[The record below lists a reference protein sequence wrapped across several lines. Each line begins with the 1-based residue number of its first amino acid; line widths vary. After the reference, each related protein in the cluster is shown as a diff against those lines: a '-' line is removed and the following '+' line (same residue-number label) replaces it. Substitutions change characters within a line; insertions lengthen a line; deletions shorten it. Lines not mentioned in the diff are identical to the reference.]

1 MVEHLVRNL
10 LKNAALWLIPV
21 SFLVAFFF
29 WPSGSII
36 GLGLGH
42 AFADQSTSTNATS
55 ESVTAMFTRV
65 FADPDVLSALW
76 FTIWQATISTIA
88 TLAIALPAAYVLYR
102 KSIKGSQFYRAVIT
116 IPLVLPTIV
125 VAIIFS
131 SFQKAHE
138 MYSDFGMS
146 FWFENK
152 IYWILVAHVFI
163 NFAIAV
169 RTIGSMWAGLDRG
182 PEESAA
188 MAGAG
193 RLRIFWSVSA
203 PMLRPSIVSAA
214 ALVFLFCFTS
224 FGVIVVLGGGQVATL
239 ETQIS
244 IAALQFL
251 DLQKASILALAQ
263 TAITLL
269 SFAICQ
275 RFARGSTGLDQLT
288 ESESQTQKV
297 DKRDRAALL
306 VTLIFIYGVILI
318 PIALLLARA
327 FETPSGIGLSNFA
340 NLASQGE
347 RNLLN
352 ISVWQAALN
361 SLRNLFVALS
371 IVVPIGLAVS
381 FLTSRRA
388 KSKFA
393 RAVMSVFD
401 SAFMLPMGVSSVVLG
416 LGFLI
421 TFSAEPLPLRSSW
434 LVLPLVQALIALP
447 LVIRVLQPALLAIET
462 EQIESARTSGAS
474 SWQIWWQLEV
484 PLIIPAIKTA
494 VVFAIL
500 VSIGEFGA
508 ATLLVAGDQA
518 TLSTVL
524 AQLISRPGGTN
535 YGMAMSMSAML
546 VAGTAALVGLAQLKL
561 NTRGRKAL

>member
-21 SFLVAFFF
+21 GFLVAFFV
-29 WPSGSII
+29 WPSASII
-36 GLGLGH
+36 GLGLGNGSG
-42 AFADQSTSTNATS
+42 ADATS
-55 ESVTAMFTRV
+55 ADSVASIITRV
-65 FADPDVLSALW
+65 FADTDVQAALW
-76 FTIWQATISTIA
+76 FTTWQTLVSTMA
-88 TLAIALPAAYVLYR
+88 TLALAIPAAYVLYR
-102 KSIKGSQFYRAVIT
+102 KSLRGSQFYRAVIT

-138 MYSDFGMS
+138 LYSDFGMS

-169 RTIGSMWAGLDRG
+169 RTIGSMWAGLDRE
-182 PEESAA
+182 PEDAA
-188 MAGAG
+188 ALAGAG
-193 RLRIFWSVSA
+193 RIRIFWSVSA
-203 PMLRPSIVSAA
+203 PMLKPAIVSAG

-224 FGVIVVLGGGQVATL
+224 FGVIVVLGGGQVSSL
-239 ETQIS
+239 ETEIS

-251 DLQKASILALAQ
+251 DLQKASVLALAQ

-269 SFAICQ
+269 AFAISQ

-288 ESESQTQKV
+288 DSESQAQKV
-297 DKRDRAALL
+297 DKRDRPAVL
-306 VTLIFIYGVILI
+306 VTLLFIYGVILI
-318 PIALLLARA
+318 PIALLTTRA
-327 FETPSGIGLSNFA
+327 FETPGGLGLSNFA

-361 SLRNLFVALS
+361 SLRNLVVALAL
-371 IVVPIGLAVS
+371 VMPIGLAVS
-381 FLTSRRA
+381 FLTSRRG

-393 RAVMSVFD
+393 ESVMRFFD
-401 SAFMLPMGVSSVVLG
+401 SAFMLPMGVSSVVIG

-434 LVLPLVQALIALP
+434 VVLPLVQALIALP
-447 LVIRVLQPALLAIET
+447 LVIRVLQPALLSIEA
-462 EQIESARTSGAS
+462 EQIEAARTSGAN

-484 PLIIPAIKTA
+484 PIISPAIKTA
-494 VVFAIL
+494 LVFSIL

-535 YGMAMSMSAML
+535 YGMAMAMSALL
-546 VAGTAALVGLAQLKL
+546 VVGTAALVGLAQLKL
-561 NTRGRKAL
+561 NTRGRKSI

>member
-1 MVEHLVRNL
+1 MVEHLVRNF

-21 SFLVAFFF
+21 GFLVAFFV
-29 WPSGSII
+29 WPSASII
-36 GLGLGH
+36 GLGLGNGSG
-42 AFADQSTSTNATS
+42 ADATGAD
-55 ESVTAMFTRV
+55 SVASIITRV
-65 FADPDVLSALW
+65 FADSDVQAALW
-76 FTIWQATISTIA
+76 FTTWQAAVSTIA
-88 TLAIALPAAYVLYR
+88 TLALAIPAAYVLYR
-102 KSIKGSQFYRAVIT
+102 KSIRGSQFYRAVIT

-125 VAIIFS
+125 VAIIIS

-138 MYSDFGMS
+138 LYSDFGMS
-146 FWFENK
+146 YWFENK

-169 RTIGSMWAGLDRG
+169 RTIGSMWAGLDRE
-182 PEESAA
+182 PEDAA
-188 MAGAG
+188 ALAGAG
-193 RLRIFWSVSA
+193 RIRIFWSVSA
-203 PMLRPSIVSAA
+203 PMLKPSIVSAG

-224 FGVIVVLGGGQVATL
+224 FGVIVVLGGGQVSSL
-239 ETQIS
+239 ETEIS

-251 DLQKASILALAQ
+251 DLQKASVLALAQ

-269 SFAICQ
+269 AFAISQ

-288 ESESQTQKV
+288 DSESQAQKI
-297 DKRDRAALL
+297 DKRDRPAVL
-306 VTLIFIYGVILI
+306 VTLLFIYGVILL
-318 PIALLLARA
+318 PIALMMTRA
-327 FETPSGIGLSNFA
+327 FETPSGLGLSNFV

-361 SLRNLFVALS
+361 SLRNLVVALAM
-371 IVVPIGLAVS
+371 VMPIGLAVS
-381 FLTSRRA
+381 FLTSRRG

-393 RAVMSVFD
+393 QSVMQFFD

-416 LGFLI
+416 LGFLV

-434 LVLPLVQALIALP
+434 VVLPLVQALIALP
-447 LVIRVLQPALLAIET
+447 LVIRVLQPALLAIEA
-462 EQIESARTSGAS
+462 EQIEAARTSGAN
-474 SWQIWWQLEV
+474 SWQIWWQLEL
-484 PLIIPAIKTA
+484 PIISPAVKTA
-494 VVFAIL
+494 LVFAIL

-535 YGMAMSMSAML
+535 YGMAMAMSALL
-546 VAGTAALVGLAQLKL
+546 VVGTAALVGLAQLKL
-561 NTRGRKAL
+561 NTRSRKAI

>member
-21 SFLVAFFF
+21 GFLVAFFV
-29 WPSGSII
+29 WPSASII
-36 GLGLGH
+36 GLGLVN
-42 AFADQSTSTNATS
+42 DSTGDASAVDS
-55 ESVTAMFTRV
+55 IASIFTRV
-65 FADPDVLSALW
+65 FADSDVQAALW
-76 FTIWQATISTIA
+76 FTTWQAAVSTIA
-88 TLAIALPAAYVLYR
+88 TLALATPAAYVLYR
-102 KSIKGSQFYRAVIT
+102 KSLRGSQFYRAVIT

-138 MYSDFGMS
+138 LYSNFGMS

-169 RTIGSMWAGLDRG
+169 RTIGSMWAGLDRE
-182 PEESAA
+182 PEDAA
-188 MAGAG
+188 ALAGAG
-193 RLRIFWSVSA
+193 RIRIFWSVSA
-203 PMLRPSIVSAA
+203 PMLKPAIVSAG

-224 FGVIVVLGGGQVATL
+224 FGVIVVLGGGQVSSL
-239 ETQIS
+239 ETEIS

-251 DLQKASILALAQ
+251 DLQKASVLALAQ
-263 TAITLL
+263 TAITLFA
-269 SFAICQ
+269 FAISQ
-275 RFARGSTGLDQLT
+275 RFARGSTGFDQLT
-288 ESESQTQKV
+288 DSESQAQKA
-297 DKRDRAALL
+297 DKRDRPAVL
-306 VTLIFIYGVILI
+306 VTLLFVYGVILI
-318 PIALLLARA
+318 PIALLTTRA
-327 FETPSGIGLSNFA
+327 FETPSGLGLSNFA

-361 SLRNLFVALS
+361 SLRNLVVALAL
-371 IVVPIGLAVS
+371 VMPIGLAVS
-381 FLTSRRA
+381 FLTSRRG

-393 RAVMSVFD
+393 ESVMRFFD
-401 SAFMLPMGVSSVVLG
+401 SSFMLPMGVSSVVLG
-416 LGFLI
+416 LGFLV

-447 LVIRVLQPALLAIET
+447 LVIRVLQPALLAIEA
-462 EQIESARTSGAS
+462 EQIEAARTSGAN

-484 PLIIPAIKTA
+484 PIISPAIKTA
-494 VVFAIL
+494 LVFAIL

-508 ATLLVAGDQA
+508 ASLLVAGDQA

-535 YGMAMSMSAML
+535 YGMAMAMSALL
-546 VAGTAALVGLAQLKL
+546 VVGTAALVGLAQLKL
-561 NTRGRKAL
+561 NTRGRKSI

>member
-1 MVEHLVRNL
+1 MVEHLVRNF
-10 LKNAALWLIPV
+10 LKGATLWLIPV
-21 SFLVAFFF
+21 GFLAVFFV
-29 WPSGSII
+29 WPSASII
-36 GLGLGH
+36 GLGFGSKSAGDGAPGDAL
-42 AFADQSTSTNATS
+42 
-55 ESVTAMFTRV
+55 TAIFSRV
-65 FADPDVLSALW
+65 FADPDVLSAIW
-76 FTIWQATISTIA
+76 FTVWQAVVSTLA
-88 TLAIALPAAYVLYR
+88 TLALAIPAAYVLYR
-102 KSIKGSQFYRAVIT
+102 KSMRGSQFYRALIT

-138 MYSDFGMS
+138 LYSDIGMS
-146 FWFENK
+146 FWFENE

-169 RTIGSMWAGLDRG
+169 RTIGSMWAGLDRS
-182 PEESAA
+182 PEEAA
-188 MAGAG
+188 ALAGAN

-203 PMLRPSIVSAA
+203 PMLRPAMVSAA

-224 FGVIVVLGGGQVATL
+224 YGVIVILGGGQVSSI

-251 DLQKASILALAQ
+251 DLQKASVMAVVQ
-263 TAITLL
+263 TAITLAAFFIGQKF
-269 SFAICQ
+269 S
-275 RFARGSTGLDQLT
+275 RGTIGLDQLT
-288 ESESQTQKV
+288 DSESPVEIV
-297 DKRDRAALL
+297 DKRDRPAVL
-306 VTLIFIYGVILI
+306 VTLLFIYVVILI
-318 PIALLLARA
+318 PIALLMARA
-327 FETPSGIGLSNFA
+327 FETPSGLGLSNFV
-340 NLASQGE
+340 NLAGQGE
-347 RNLLN
+347 RELLN

-361 SLRNLFVALS
+361 SLRNLSVALG
-371 IVVPIGLAVS
+371 IVLPTGLLVS

-388 KSKFA
+388 KTRFA
-393 RAVMSVFD
+393 RAVIGVFD

-447 LVIRVLQPALLAIET
+447 LVIRVLQPALLAIEA
-462 EQIESARTSGAS
+462 EQIEAARTSGAN
-474 SWQIWWQLEV
+474 SWQIWWRLEV
-484 PLIIPAIKTA
+484 PIISPAIKTA
-494 VVFAIL
+494 LVFAIL

-508 ATLLVAGDQA
+508 ATLLTAGDQA

-535 YGMAMSMSAML
+535 YGMAMAMSALL
-546 VAGTAALVGLAQLKL
+546 VLGTAALVGLAQLKF
-561 NTRGRKAL
+561 NARSSKAL

>member
-1 MVEHLVRNL
+1 MVEHLVRNF

-21 SFLVAFFF
+21 GFLVAFFV
-29 WPSGSII
+29 WPSASII
-36 GLGLGH
+36 GLGLGNGSG
-42 AFADQSTSTNATS
+42 ADATGAD
-55 ESVTAMFTRV
+55 SVASIITRV
-65 FADPDVLSALW
+65 FADSDVQAALW
-76 FTIWQATISTIA
+76 FTTWQAAVSTIA
-88 TLAIALPAAYVLYR
+88 TLALAIPAAYVLYR
-102 KSIKGSQFYRAVIT
+102 KSIRGSQFYRAVIT

-125 VAIIFS
+125 VAVIIS

-138 MYSDFGMS
+138 LYSDFGMS
-146 FWFENK
+146 YWFENK

-169 RTIGSMWAGLDRG
+169 RTIGSMWGGLDRE
-182 PEESAA
+182 PEDAA
-188 MAGAG
+188 ALAGAG
-193 RLRIFWSVSA
+193 RIRIFWSVSA
-203 PMLRPSIVSAA
+203 PMLKPSIVSAG

-224 FGVIVVLGGGQVATL
+224 FGVIVVLGGGQVSSL
-239 ETQIS
+239 ETEIS

-251 DLQKASILALAQ
+251 DLQKASVLALAQ

-269 SFAICQ
+269 AFAISQ

-288 ESESQTQKV
+288 DSESQAQKV
-297 DKRDRAALL
+297 DKRDRPAVL
-306 VTLIFIYGVILI
+306 VTLLFIYGVILL
-318 PIALLLARA
+318 PIALMMARA
-327 FETPSGIGLSNFA
+327 FETPSGLGLINFV

-361 SLRNLFVALS
+361 SLRNLVVALAM
-371 IVVPIGLAVS
+371 VMPIGLAVS
-381 FLTSRRA
+381 FLTSRRG

-393 RAVMSVFD
+393 QSVMRFFD

-434 LVLPLVQALIALP
+434 VVLPLVQALIALP
-447 LVIRVLQPALLAIET
+447 LVIRVLQPALLAIEA
-462 EQIESARTSGAS
+462 EQIEAARTSGAN
-474 SWQIWWQLEV
+474 SWQIWWQLEL
-484 PLIIPAIKTA
+484 PIISPAVKTA
-494 VVFAIL
+494 LVFAIL

-535 YGMAMSMSAML
+535 YGMAMAMSALL
-546 VAGTAALVGLAQLKL
+546 VVGTAALVGLAQLKL
-561 NTRGRKAL
+561 NTRSRKAI

>member
-21 SFLVAFFF
+21 GFLVAFFV
-29 WPSGSII
+29 WPSASII
-36 GLGLGH
+36 GLGLVNGPSGD
-42 AFADQSTSTNATS
+42 ASAVDSIASI
-55 ESVTAMFTRV
+55 FTRV
-65 FADPDVLSALW
+65 FADSDVQAALW
-76 FTIWQATISTIA
+76 FTTWQAAVSTIA
-88 TLAIALPAAYVLYR
+88 TLALATPAAYVLYR
-102 KSIKGSQFYRAVIT
+102 KSLRGSQFYRAVIT

-138 MYSDFGMS
+138 LYSNFGMS

-169 RTIGSMWAGLDRG
+169 RTIGSMWAGLDRE
-182 PEESAA
+182 PEDAA
-188 MAGAG
+188 ALAGAG
-193 RLRIFWSVSA
+193 RIRIFWSVSA
-203 PMLRPSIVSAA
+203 PMLKPAIVSAA

-224 FGVIVVLGGGQVATL
+224 FGVIVVLGGGQVSSL
-239 ETQIS
+239 ETEIS

-251 DLQKASILALAQ
+251 DLQKASVLALAQ
-263 TAITLL
+263 TAITLFA
-269 SFAICQ
+269 FAISQ
-275 RFARGSTGLDQLT
+275 RFARGATGLDQLT
-288 ESESQTQKV
+288 DSESQAEKV
-297 DKRDRAALL
+297 DKRDRPAVL
-306 VTLIFIYGVILI
+306 VTLLFIYGVILI
-318 PIALLLARA
+318 PIALLTTRA
-327 FETPSGIGLSNFA
+327 FETPSGLGLSNFA

-361 SLRNLFVALS
+361 SLRNLVVALAL
-371 IVVPIGLAVS
+371 VMPIGLAVS
-381 FLTSRRA
+381 FLTSRRG

-393 RAVMSVFD
+393 ESVMRFFD
-401 SAFMLPMGVSSVVLG
+401 SSFMLPMGVSSVVLG
-416 LGFLI
+416 LGFLV

-447 LVIRVLQPALLAIET
+447 LVIRVLQPALLAIEA
-462 EQIESARTSGAS
+462 EQIEAARTSGAN
-474 SWQIWWQLEV
+474 SWQIWWRLEV
-484 PLIIPAIKTA
+484 PIISPAIKTA
-494 VVFAIL
+494 LVFAIL

-508 ATLLVAGDQA
+508 ASLLVAGDQA

-535 YGMAMSMSAML
+535 YGMAMAMSALL
-546 VAGTAALVGLAQLKL
+546 VVGTAALVGLAQLKL
-561 NTRGRKAL
+561 NTRGRKSI